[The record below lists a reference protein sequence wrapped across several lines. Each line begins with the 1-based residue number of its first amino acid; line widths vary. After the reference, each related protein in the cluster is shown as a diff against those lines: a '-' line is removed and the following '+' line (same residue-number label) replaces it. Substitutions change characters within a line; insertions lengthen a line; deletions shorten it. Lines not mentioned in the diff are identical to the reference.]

1 MTPESIAYH
10 SKSKI
15 LELSYADGSNANLT
29 AEYLRVFS
37 PSAEVRGHSESE
49 RKLQAGKKHIEIEN
63 IEPIGN
69 YAIRII
75 FSDGHDTG
83 IYSYDYLVEL
93 RDQFEINWTQY
104 EVELKAANASRLPT
118 IPVGQWKPDNKR

>member
-37 PSAEVRGHSESE
+37 PSEEVR
-49 RKLQAGKKHIEIEN
+49 
-63 IEPIGN
+63 
-69 YAIRII
+69 
-75 FSDGHDTG
+75 
-83 IYSYDYLVEL
+83 
-93 RDQFEINWTQY
+93 
-104 EVELKAANASRLPT
+104 
-118 IPVGQWKPDNKR
+118 

>member
-37 PSAEVRGHSESE
+37 PSAECADTPSPNASYKRG
-49 RKLQAGKKHIEIEN
+49 KN
-63 IEPIGN
+63 ISKSKISNLSVTMPFELYSATDTIQVSTHTTTLLN
-69 YAIRII
+69 Y
-75 FSDGHDTG
+75 
-83 IYSYDYLVEL
+83 
-93 RDQFEINWTQY
+93 EIN
-104 EVELKAANASRLPT
+104 SRSTGLNT
-118 IPVGQWKPDNKR
+118 R